1 MRLKDRVAIV
11 TGGGGAIGRI
21 ICRTFAEEGGKVA
34 VNDIDVGAA
43 HETIATSSQ
52 HLNESIAI
60 GADITQKDE
69 VQSMVSEVLNSF
81 GHIDILVNNA
91 GTSQISSII
100 ELEEEVWDRIMNL
113 NLKGVFLCTQAVMP
127 TMIDRHYGRI
137 VNIASQAG
145 KTGEAFNS
153 AYSASKFGVIGFT
166 QSIAQEVGKYN
177 ITVNAVC
184 PGAVETK
191 LLLDSLPQS
200 AQDRGM
206 STEEF
211 LQSFFINQTPMGR
224 LAQPIDVAR
233 AVVFLVSNEAD
244 YISGSTLNVTG
255 GREMH

>member
-1 MRLKDRVAIV
+1 MRLKDRVTVV
-11 TGGGGAIGRI
+11 TGGGGAIGRV
-21 ICRTFAEEGGKVA
+21 ICQKTAEQGGKVA
-34 VNDIDVGAA
+34 VIDIDPVAA
-43 HETIATSSQ
+43 HETIATLSQ

-60 GADITQKDE
+60 GADITQKAQ
-69 VQSMVSEVLNSF
+69 VQNMVSEVLNRF

-91 GTSQISSII
+91 GTSQIAAVT
-100 ELEEEVWDRIMNL
+100 ELEEGVWDRIMNL

-153 AYSASKFGVIGFT
+153 AYSASKFGVVGFT
-166 QSIAQEVGKYN
+166 QSIAQEVGKHN

-184 PGAVETK
+184 PGAVETR

-200 AQDRGM
+200 ANDRGM
-206 STEEF
+206 SPEEF
-211 LQSFFINQTPMGR
+211 LQKFFIDSTPMGR
-224 LAQPIDVAR
+224 LAQPIDVAK
-233 AVVFLVSNEAD
+233 AVVFLVSDEAE
-244 YISGSTLNVTG
+244 YITGSTLNVAG